1 MYLKSNQRSARTIW
15 KLNTVNGMFL
25 TEIWLDDSK
34 YKKLD
39 ALWKCVIN
47 IYYQIYWFLIH
58 STQKRQYTLF
68 TKEYHTYIPDLI
80 HTWIILFESREDRQ
94 LLNFWSTSTA
104 AAFPRNSELY
114 LVATIFVSS
123 FQNLKSISICH
134 FLNTS
139 LWDSSKQA
147 T

>member
-1 MYLKSNQRSARTIW
+1 M
-15 KLNTVNGMFL
+15 
-25 TEIWLDDSK
+25 
-34 YKKLD
+34 
-39 ALWKCVIN
+39 
-47 IYYQIYWFLIH
+47 YWFLIH
-58 STQKRQYTLF
+58 NTQKRQYTLF
-68 TKEYHTYIPDLI
+68 TKEYHTYITDLI

-94 LLNFWSTSTA
+94 LLNFWWTSTA

-123 FQNLKSISICH
+123 FQNLKSISICP